1 MPFRETPWVRSEEG
15 ALAFRAS
22 EDRVRRLPLRELLLD
37 PAILDNRFPGERLA
51 HNFACVAELSFV
63 RRHEQKGIAEPT
75 LRCAAPHQSIEC
87 CVSGGGFRGS
97 LARVHDRPLR
107 RALLCDVFVE
117 RGLKVARVHARN
129 HLPALYF
136 VAFGDSQ
143 FCHASRKL
151 GADINLFSF

>member
-22 EDRVRRLPLRELLLD
+22 EDRIRRLPLRELLLD

-87 CVSGGGFRGS
+87 CVSGGDF
-97 LARVHDRPLR
+97 AAP
-107 RALLCDVFVE
+107 
-117 RGLKVARVHARN
+117 
-129 HLPALYF
+129 LPACTIARSAARCCAMSLLS
-136 VAFGDSQ
+136 V
-143 FCHASRKL
+143 ASR
-151 GADINLFSF
+151 SRVSM